1 MYHKRSMS
9 LDTGTREHLIQSVR
23 SPGSSFELSC
33 SSEMLLRMPMTSPQ
47 QQQQHVVD
55 VERIAVAVVDMIQ
68 YRCTKAI
75 ACFLWDLLRY
85 AIFLHVSWILG
96 WALLVA
102 LNGFTT
108 APLCGN
114 RCTIADRVNETL
126 PWHAPDA
133 FFFYL
138 ILYVLVLLLTYYL
151 AARRWLTASQHLASR
166 LLKLA
171 AIALLA
177 PAYLS
182 HVFWGPVIFWYANVP
197 YLDFD
202 PTHALLDHQSPLQ
215 PLAAL
220 KLPNG
225 TMVHLRPSDV
235 ALVGNGPLSAEQRAF
250 LRRSA
255 PDQVYRF
262 NGMTNLLPD
271 EPVGHLF
278 VRRIDD
284 VSTQL
289 RARGDSLGNNAEAPR
304 HLKAGDY
311 WGLAPALHRAAVIEW
326 LYVPGVAIVRQRTMC
341 SRAVQA
347 VEVILLNGTHRDA
360 GFYSNFYGLPVRI
373 AHCEGLCKAAPPSG
387 GGSKAPGGWTS
398 GFLGLLEVLDRKR
411 PVGRVHLLG
420 MNFGAAP
427 NNQHATHVERRFVQ
441 MLTAHGRVVIHRS
454 PSAMYHSEIA
464 AGNKEALHH
473 LTFPTNLFVKDTR
486 IQGMRCGEWN
496 VWWAPQWQWSPQT
509 YYMGV
514 IPLPPFFHPGTTLK
528 TVDAEGDEL
537 PDDYDPLNCT
547 QLSERVEAHDRRA
560 RARQKG
566 TPKTAPVTASAK
578 DGAQDGA
585 QDGAMHEQGRR
596 LSIKSKLRRMVRAE
610 IEIEIEIGIKSKL
623 RRMVRAADG
632 L

>member
-23 SPGSSFELSC
+23 SSGSSSELSC
-33 SSEMLLRMPMTSPQ
+33 SSEMLLRMPMTSP

-166 LLKLA
+166 LLKMA

-182 HVFWGPVIFWYANVP
+182 HFFWGPVIFWYANVP

-202 PTHALLDHQSPLQ
+202 PTHALLDQSPLQ

-284 VSTQL
+284 FGTQL
-289 RARGDSLGNNAEAPR
+289 RARGDSMGTGRDSMGTGRDSRGTGNNAEAPR
-304 HLKAGDY
+304 HLRAGDY

-341 SRAVQA
+341 NRA
-347 VEVILLNGTHRDA
+347 H
-360 GFYSNFYGLPVRI
+360 
-373 AHCEGLCKAAPPSG
+373 
-387 GGSKAPGGWTS
+387 
-398 GFLGLLEVLDRKR
+398 
-411 PVGRVHLLG
+411 
-420 MNFGAAP
+420 
-427 NNQHATHVERRFVQ
+427 
-441 MLTAHGRVVIHRS
+441 
-454 PSAMYHSEIA
+454 
-464 AGNKEALHH
+464 
-473 LTFPTNLFVKDTR
+473 
-486 IQGMRCGEWN
+486 
-496 VWWAPQWQWSPQT
+496 
-509 YYMGV
+509 
-514 IPLPPFFHPGTTLK
+514 
-528 TVDAEGDEL
+528 
-537 PDDYDPLNCT
+537 
-547 QLSERVEAHDRRA
+547 
-560 RARQKG
+560 
-566 TPKTAPVTASAK
+566 
-578 DGAQDGA
+578 
-585 QDGAMHEQGRR
+585 
-596 LSIKSKLRRMVRAE
+596 
-610 IEIEIEIGIKSKL
+610 
-623 RRMVRAADG
+623 
-632 L
+632 

>member
-360 GFYSNFYGLPVRI
+360 GFYSNFYGLPVRLARASRLARACMPSAHYGAPPPLPLKVRI
-373 AHCEGLCKAAPPSG
+373 AHCEGLHASAHYGAPPPLLFPTGSNRALRGPVQG
-387 GGSKAPGGWTS
+387 GTALGGRFES
-398 GFLGLLEVLDRKR
+398 ARRLDLRF
-411 PVGRVHLLG
+411 PRVARG
-420 MNFGAAP
+420 P
-427 NNQHATHVERRFVQ
+427 
-441 MLTAHGRVVIHRS
+441 RS
-454 PSAMYHSEIA
+454 EASCRARPSARNE
-464 AGNKEALHH
+464 LW
-473 LTFPTNLFVKDTR
+473 
-486 IQGMRCGEWN
+486 RC
-496 VWWAPQWQWSPQT
+496 AQQSAC
-509 YYMGV
+509 
-514 IPLPPFFHPGTTLK
+514 HARGTS
-528 TVDAEGDEL
+528 VRPDAHR
-537 PDDYDPLNCT
+537 P
-547 QLSERVEAHDRRA
+547 RA
-560 RARQKG
+560 RGDTPLAIRHVSLRDSCRQ
-566 TPKTAPVTASAK
+566 
-578 DGAQDGA
+578 
-585 QDGAMHEQGRR
+585 
-596 LSIKSKLRRMVRAE
+596 
-610 IEIEIEIGIKSKL
+610 
-623 RRMVRAADG
+623 
-632 L
+632 

>member
-1 MYHKRSMS
+1 
-9 LDTGTREHLIQSVR
+9 
-23 SPGSSFELSC
+23 
-33 SSEMLLRMPMTSPQ
+33 MTSPQ
-47 QQQQHVVD
+47 QQEQQHVVD

-108 APLCGN
+108 APLCGK

-151 AARRWLTASQHLASR
+151 AARRWLPASQHLASR
-166 LLKLA
+166 LLKMV

-182 HVFWGPVIFWYANVP
+182 HFFWGPVIFWYANVP

-202 PTHALLDHQSPLQ
+202 PTHAMLDQSPLQ

-284 VSTQL
+284 FGTQL
-289 RARGDSLGNNAEAPR
+289 RARGDSRGTGGDSRGTGNNVEAPR
-304 HLKAGDY
+304 HLRAGDY

-341 SRAVQA
+341 SRAIQA

-360 GFYSNFYGLPVRI
+360 GFYSNFYGLPVRL
-373 AHCEGLCKAAPPSG
+373 AHCEGLHASAHHGAHTSPPSSG
-387 GGSKAPGGWTS
+387 APGALRGPVQGGTA
-398 GFLGLLEVLDRKR
+398 LGGRFQGARRLDLRYAPQASAPLAACMCSPRR
-411 PVGRVHLLG
+411 PPL
-420 MNFGAAP
+420 P
-427 NNQHATHVERRFVQ
+427 RRFP
-441 MLTAHGRVVIHRS
+441 RV
-454 PSAMYHSEIA
+454 A
-464 AGNKEALHH
+464 
-473 LTFPTNLFVKDTR
+473 
-486 IQGMRCGEWN
+486 
-496 VWWAPQWQWSPQT
+496 
-509 YYMGV
+509 
-514 IPLPPFFHPGTTLK
+514 
-528 TVDAEGDEL
+528 
-537 PDDYDPLNCT
+537 
-547 QLSERVEAHDRRA
+547 
-560 RARQKG
+560 
-566 TPKTAPVTASAK
+566 
-578 DGAQDGA
+578 
-585 QDGAMHEQGRR
+585 
-596 LSIKSKLRRMVRAE
+596 
-610 IEIEIEIGIKSKL
+610 
-623 RRMVRAADG
+623 
-632 L
+632 

>member
-23 SPGSSFELSC
+23 SSGSSSELSC
-33 SSEMLLRMPMTSPQ
+33 SSEMLLRMPMTSP

-166 LLKLA
+166 LLKMA

-182 HVFWGPVIFWYANVP
+182 HFFWGPVIFWYANVP

-202 PTHALLDHQSPLQ
+202 PTHAMLDQSPLQ
-215 PLAAL
+215 PHAAL
-220 KLPNG
+220 KLPIG

-284 VSTQL
+284 FGTQL
-289 RARGDSLGNNAEAPR
+289 RARGDSRGTGGDSRGTGNNVEAPR
-304 HLKAGDY
+304 HLRAGDY

-341 SRAVQA
+341 SRAIQA

-360 GFYSNFYGLPVRI
+360 GFYSNFYGLPVRL
-373 AHCEGLCKAAPPSG
+373 AHCEGLHASAHHGAHPSPPSSG
-387 GGSKAPGGWTS
+387 APGALRGPVQGGTA
-398 GFLGLLEVLDRKR
+398 LGGRFQGARRLDLRYAPQASAPLAACMCSPRR
-411 PVGRVHLLG
+411 PPL
-420 MNFGAAP
+420 P
-427 NNQHATHVERRFVQ
+427 RRFP
-441 MLTAHGRVVIHRS
+441 RV
-454 PSAMYHSEIA
+454 A
-464 AGNKEALHH
+464 
-473 LTFPTNLFVKDTR
+473 
-486 IQGMRCGEWN
+486 
-496 VWWAPQWQWSPQT
+496 
-509 YYMGV
+509 
-514 IPLPPFFHPGTTLK
+514 
-528 TVDAEGDEL
+528 
-537 PDDYDPLNCT
+537 
-547 QLSERVEAHDRRA
+547 
-560 RARQKG
+560 
-566 TPKTAPVTASAK
+566 
-578 DGAQDGA
+578 
-585 QDGAMHEQGRR
+585 
-596 LSIKSKLRRMVRAE
+596 
-610 IEIEIEIGIKSKL
+610 
-623 RRMVRAADG
+623 
-632 L
+632 

>member
-23 SPGSSFELSC
+23 SPGSSSELSC

-151 AARRWLTASQHLASR
+151 AARRWLPASQHLASR
-166 LLKLA
+166 LLKMA

-182 HVFWGPVIFWYANVP
+182 HFFWGPVIFWYANVP

-202 PTHALLDHQSPLQ
+202 PTHALLDHQSPLL

-284 VSTQL
+284 FGTQL
-289 RARGDSLGNNAEAPR
+289 RARGDSMGTGGDSRGTGNNPEAPR
-304 HLKAGDY
+304 HLRAGDY

-341 SRAVQA
+341 NRAVQA

-360 GFYSNFYGLPVRI
+360 GFYSNFYGLPVRLARASRLARACMQVLTTARHLSLLSRFASRI
-373 AHCEGLCKAAPPSG
+373 ARACARRHRPRG
-387 GGSKAPGGWTS
+387 
-398 GFLGLLEVLDRKR
+398 EVRKR
-411 PVGRVHLLG
+411 P
-420 MNFGAAP
+420 
-427 NNQHATHVERRFVQ
+427 
-441 MLTAHGRVVIHRS
+441 
-454 PSAMYHSEIA
+454 A
-464 AGNKEALHH
+464 AG
-473 LTFPTNLFVKDTR
+473 
-486 IQGMRCGEWN
+486 
-496 VWWAPQWQWSPQT
+496 PQVSSGCSR
-509 YYMGV
+509 YSIGSV
-514 IPLPPFFHPGTTLK
+514 
-528 TVDAEGDEL
+528 
-537 PDDYDPLNCT
+537 
-547 QLSERVEAHDRRA
+547 LS
-560 RARQKG
+560 G
-566 TPKTAPVTASAK
+566 ASICL
-578 DGAQDGA
+578 
-585 QDGAMHEQGRR
+585 E
-596 LSIKSKLRRMVRAE
+596 
-610 IEIEIEIGIKSKL
+610 
-623 RRMVRAADG
+623 
-632 L
+632 